1 MLVAAPRVEIE
12 TTRWLTALPT
22 YPVIT
27 ASPDRSRRV
36 AVIILPPTGSVHV
49 DAASDPGLKGGHRV
63 GHGRGSGSGSTW
75 AGEERKADDGAE
87 DGGVGKHVG
96 GYFGA

>member
-1 MLVAAPRVEIE
+1 MLAAAPRVEIE
-12 TTRWLTALPT
+12 TTRLLTALPT
-22 YPVIT
+22 HPVIT

-36 AVIILPPTGSVHV
+36 VATILPLTGSVHV

-63 GHGRGSGSGSTW
+63 GHGCGSGSTW
-75 AGEERKADDGAE
+75 TGEERKADDSSE
-87 DGGVGKHVG
+87 DGGVGEHVG